1 MSSTCTTSP
10 SATPA
15 DSRSRLW
22 TRSARPFPHRRT
34 LASISVSTLCIYTL
48 LLIFAPRES
57 NVSPETAPPG
67 ELTYSDGPCGL
78 PIMASSASLWQ
89 HPTFLLLWLGQ
100 SVSRLGDQ
108 FTGLAIPVIAVYVLG
123 AGPFEN
129 GLLGF
134 AGALPFLLFGLLVGV
149 WVDRRPRR
157 AALILAG
164 PRRGGVIAATPF

>member
-89 HPTFLLLWLGQ
+89 HPDFLLLWLGQ
-100 SVSRLGDQ
+100 SVSPLGDQ
-108 FTGLAIPVIAVYVLG
+108 FTGLAIPVIAGVVPA
-123 AGPFEN
+123 AGPLPKGVFR
-129 GLLGF
+129 LSRTPPFPPFSPPLRVW
-134 AGALPFLLFGLLVGV
+134 GAS
-149 WVDRRPRR
+149 RQRPP
-157 AALILAG
+157 L
-164 PRRGGVIAATPF
+164 

>member
-89 HPTFLLLWLGQ
+89 HRDFLLLWLGQ
-100 SVSRLGDQ
+100 SVSPLGDPV
-108 FTGLAIPVIAVYVLG
+108 TGLANPVIAVVVLA
-123 AGPFEN
+123 AGPLAK
-129 GLLGF
+129 GVLWLSPRPPLL
-134 AGALPFLLFGLLVGV
+134 LY
-149 WVDRRPRR
+149 D
-157 AALILAG
+157 
-164 PRRGGVIAATPF
+164 

>member
-89 HPTFLLLWLGQ
+89 HPDFLLLWLRE
-100 SVSRLGDQ
+100 SLSRLGDQ
-108 FTGLAIPVIAVYVLG
+108 FTGLAIPAIAGFVLA
-123 AGPFEN
+123 AGPLQMGVFC
-129 GLLGF
+129 F
-134 AGALPFLLFGLLVGV
+134 FRPLPFLLLGLLVGG
-149 WVDRRPRR
+149 WVGRRQRR
-157 AALILAG
+157 S
-164 PRRGGVIAATPF
+164 

>member
-67 ELTYSDGPCGL
+67 ELTYSNGPCGL

-89 HPTFLLLWLGQ
+89 HRDFLLLWLG
-100 SVSRLGDQ
+100 RAGARFGDRC
-108 FTGLAIPVIAVYVLG
+108 TGLAIPVIAVFVLP
-123 AGPFEN
+123 AGPPPKGCF
-129 GLLGF
+129 
-134 AGALPFLLFGLLVGV
+134 
-149 WVDRRPRR
+149 
-157 AALILAG
+157 
-164 PRRGGVIAATPF
+164 

>member
-34 LASISVSTLCIYTL
+34 LASISVSTLCIYIF
-48 LLIFAPRES
+48 LLIFASREPS
-57 NVSPETAPPG
+57 VTLETAPPG
-67 ELTYSDGPCGL
+67 ELTYSNGPCGL

-89 HPTFLLLWLGQ
+89 HRDFLLLWLGQ

-108 FTGLAIPVIAVYVLG
+108 FTGLAIPVIAVFVLA
-123 AGPFEN
+123 AGPLRMGVF
-129 GLLGF
+129 GLF
-134 AGALPFLLFGLLVGV
+134 RTPPFLLF
-149 WVDRRPRR
+149 RPVV
-157 AALILAG
+157 
-164 PRRGGVIAATPF
+164 RG

>member
-89 HPTFLLLWLGQ
+89 HRDFLLLWLGR
-100 SVSRLGDQ
+100 SVSRLGGQ
-108 FTGLAIPVIAVYVLG
+108 FTGLAIPAIAGFVLAAGPLGIGVLG
-123 AGPFEN
+123 FSGTPP
-129 GLLGF
+129 
-134 AGALPFLLFGLLVGV
+134 LPPLCPLVGA
-149 WVDRRPRR
+149 WGD
-157 AALILAG
+157 
-164 PRRGGVIAATPF
+164 

>member
-89 HPTFLLLWLGQ
+89 HPDFLLLWLRQ
-100 SVSRLGDQ
+100 AVSRVGAR
-108 FTGLAIPVIAVYVLG
+108 FPGRAIPG
-123 AGPFEN
+123 NAGF
-129 GLLGF
+129 
-134 AGALPFLLFGLLVGV
+134 VH
-149 WVDRRPRR
+149 
-157 AALILAG
+157 AAEAS
-164 PRRGGVIAATPF
+164 R